1 MKEVKIKYNELNN
14 PPIGADANWKRKRGR
29 EFEKLLKKILEANDL
44 EPRLSY
50 RPKGEEIDGSFIF
63 GERVFL
69 LEAKWHKDPLPAST
83 IYSFKGKVDG
93 KLQGTIGVF
102 VSMSGYS
109 EDAVNALTLGK
120 TLNLILFD
128 KEDIELAIS
137 ENYNFKSVLKA
148 KLRKAAE
155 SGLVYFN
162 LESTQIS
169 YNKKSNKLEAAKI
182 EIDSSSES
190 SVVTIIC
197 EGKSDEIIL
206 QAFIN
211 RIVGHDSIGRNINII
226 VANGKMAAPR
236 LAKSIQEIT
245 THENLMIVIDG
256 DNEGERTLNMFEA
269 EGFKE
274 EQVIVVDPSI
284 EMWLGMSNEIRP
296 LEFYRNLRIR
306 RFERD
311 KITDLVNSIDIENLK
326 HTDSEFN
333 RFVEKIEKLKII

>member
-1 MKEVKIKYNELNN
+1 MKAIKAKYDELNN
-14 PPIGADANWKRKRGR
+14 PPLDADANWKRKRGR
-29 EFEKLLKKILEANDL
+29 EFEKLLKEILETDDL
-44 EPRLSY
+44 EPRLNY
-50 RPKGEEIDGSFIF
+50 RPKGEEIDGSFVF

-69 LEAKWHKDPLPAST
+69 LEVKWHKDPLPAST

-109 EDAVNALTLGK
+109 EDAVDALTLGK

-137 ENYNFKSVLKA
+137 ENHNFKSVLRA

-155 SGLVYFN
+155 SGVVYFN

-169 YNKKSNKLEAAKI
+169 YNTNSNKLESAKV
-182 EIDSSSES
+182 ETDSSSES
-190 SVVTIIC
+190 SAVTMIC

-211 RIVGHDSIGRNINII
+211 RIVGHKSIGRNINII

-245 THENLMIVIDG
+245 SHEDLIVVIDG
-256 DNEGERTLNMFEA
+256 DNEGERTLSMFEA
-269 EGFKE
+269 EGIKE

-284 EMWLGMSNEIRP
+284 EMWLGMPDDIRP
-296 LEFYRNLRIR
+296 PEFYRNLRIR
-306 RFERD
+306 KFDKD
-311 KITDLVNSIDIENLK
+311 KITELVDSIDIETLK
-326 HTDSEFN
+326 GTDSEFN
-333 RFVEKIEKLKII
+333 RFVEKIEKLKNT